1 MEIKRDSSWFQGLC
15 FSVGTAGL
23 LRCVGVKR
31 AVWTPAQA
39 DRHGQK
45 CLLCPLVWVVFAT
58 SMRRLLATYSP
69 SKWARAAQM
78 RGGGASA
85 WPFASASILALA
97 IFALEGCGGGQSS
110 TAAAPLPADPPVAVV
125 PSIGVLSITGIPR
138 LDPYPSSA
146 VAIAAAYSDAADLAY
161 AAGARGQQLNFS
173 WGELESAAGVYDAA
187 RMAELSSAVNVAK
200 ARSLVQYVGIQP
212 INTQY
217 RDVPAD
223 LVGRAFDDPVLIAR
237 FHALLDRVVGQNRG
251 RIQYL
256 SLGNEVDIYLGA
268 HPAELAA
275 FTTFM
280 RDALAYTHGLDP
292 AVKVGVTGTGDG
304 LLGDKAALLKQLNDA
319 GTDVV
324 ILTYYPIHTDAA
336 GVVSVRDPSVVAA
349 DMTQFLAF
357 SGSKPLVFQEVGFPS
372 SVGNLSSEPLQAIFI
387 HQLFAAWEL
396 AGQRIPYLNLFA
408 LHDFTPAMC
417 ADLAAHYQRPGVTS
431 FQDYLCTL
439 GLRHA
444 DGSVK
449 VSWQAVT
456 DEAARVLF
464 RKP

>member
-1 MEIKRDSSWFQGLC
+1 MSAAIFLPARHHPIGEHPQQPSGLPAATAAAVLSTQQHAASSLQRLYCAISPTRLGGP
-15 FSVGTAGL
+15 SVL
-23 LRCVGVKR
+23 
-31 AVWTPAQA
+31 
-39 DRHGQK
+39 
-45 CLLCPLVWVVFAT
+45 PL
-58 SMRRLLATYSP
+58 
-69 SKWARAAQM
+69 AAK
-78 RGGGASA
+78 AL
-85 WPFASASILALA
+85 LALA
-97 IFALEGCGGGQSS
+97 FVALSGCGGGQSS
-110 TAAAPLPADPPVAVV
+110 TATALPPPDPVV
-125 PSIGVLSITGIPR
+125 GALPSIGVLSITGIPR
-138 LDPYPSSA
+138 LNPYPASPA
-146 VAIAAAYSDAADLAY
+146 AIAAAYSEATELAY

-173 WGELESAAGVYDAA
+173 WGDLESSAGVYDQA
-187 RMAELSSAVNVAK
+187 RMAELSSAFNLAS

-268 HPAELAA
+268 HPAEVAA
-275 FTTFM
+275 FITFM
-280 RDALAYTHGLDP
+280 RAALAYTRGLDP

-304 LLGDKAALLKQLNDA
+304 LLGDKAGLLKQLNDA

-324 ILTYYPIHTDAA
+324 ILTYYPIRTDAA
-336 GVVSVRDPSVVAA
+336 GVVSVRDPAVVAA
-349 DMTQFLAF
+349 DMAQFLAF

-372 SVGNLSSEPLQAIFI
+372 AAGNLSSEPLQATFI
-387 HQLFAAWEL
+387 HQLFTAWEL
-396 AGQRIPYLNLFA
+396 AGKRIPYLNLFA

-449 VSWQAVT
+449 AGWQAVT